1 MPAAPDRRRTPDAGG
16 PPASFGRAAAEGPR
30 AEDFTI
36 RGGESFHLV
45 LHVDVTPD
53 AESLA
58 ALHTAVK
65 EATRAA
71 VLDGYAAAFAEMDSP
86 AETPGE
92 QPGGV
97 HGGAPPGQPSDGGQ
111 HGG

>member
-1 MPAAPDRRRTPDAGG
+1 MSQSEGRVPRRGG
-16 PPASFGRAAAEGPR
+16 TPASFGRAEQDTP

-53 AESLA
+53 PASLA
-58 ALHTAVK
+58 ALHTAVR

-71 VLDGYAAAFAEMDSP
+71 VLDGYAAAFAEMDEPGDEPEVP
-86 AETPGE
+86 ASVPVGE
-92 QPGGV
+92 PGG
-97 HGGAPPGQPSDGGQ
+97 GG
-111 HGG
+111 